1 MGITQALL
9 QNGYR
14 LVDNP
19 RNISKSKDLKPSSDL
34 TLVDGDISKQESAIK
49 VVDADIK
56 QFEITNQARIALCD
70 S

>member
-34 TLVDGDISKQESAIK
+34 TLVEGGHQQTGVSHKSGQCCHQTI
-49 VVDADIK
+49 
-56 QFEITNQARIALCD
+56 
-70 S
+70 